1 MTVRLVPT
9 APHRRLTALAGA
21 ILAALPLAA
30 SYSAPAGPDETAPA
44 YLSDTDRA
52 SWQRGAE
59 ELRRHWVVAPSAL
72 GEWGRGPRS
81 NGASCVD
88 CHGAPGSAAESPGP
102 VLRLGV
108 AEPDA
113 TTGPHPVYGSQLQTE
128 GIAGRVAP
136 EGQVT
141 ISWRTREVAL
151 DDGTRVTLREP
162 IVTVTDL
169 AFGPLGAATRQSLRR
184 PPRLVGLGLLEGIP
198 ERALAAQERESDRRG
213 VPGHRYAQ
221 RDADSGTSLPG
232 RFGWKATGPSLAG
245 QVAAAFHEDI
255 GVTNRL
261 RPAENCPAA
270 QADCL
275 AAGAA
280 RAPELADAALA
291 DLLLYLRHAP
301 APARGPADANGE
313 QEKGGL
319 LFAASGCEDC
329 HRPHWKTRL
338 PTDAPDK
345 PARSIFPYTD
355 LLLHD
360 LGPGLDD
367 GFPDG
372 GAAGREW
379 RTPPLWG
386 RAANP
391 AGGALLHDG
400 RARTVEEAILWH
412 GGQAEPSRRAY
423 MQLDRTDRER
433 LVQFVESL

>member
-1 MTVRLVPT
+1 MTERFTAP
-9 APHRRLTALAGA
+9 APHRRLAALAGA

-30 SYSAPAGPDETAPA
+30 SYSAPAGPDESAPA
-44 YLSDTDRA
+44 YLSDADRA

-88 CHGAPGSAAESPGP
+88 CHGAPGSAPESPGP
-102 VLRLGV
+102 VLRLAVPG
-108 AEPDA
+108 PDA
-113 TTGPHPVYGSQLQTE
+113 TPGPHPVYGSQLQTE
-128 GIAGRVAP
+128 GIAGRLAP
-136 EGQVT
+136 EGQLAVT
-141 ISWRTREVAL
+141 WRTREVVL
-151 DDGTRVTLREP
+151 GDGTRVSLREP
-162 IVTVTDL
+162 IATVTDL
-169 AFGPLGAATRQSLRR
+169 ALGPLGAATRQSLRR
-184 PPRLVGLGLLEGIP
+184 PPRLAGLGLLEGIP
-198 ERALAAQERESDRRG
+198 ERAVAAQERESERRG
-213 VPGHRYAQ
+213 VPGHRYPQPDPEGGAP
-221 RDADSGTSLPG
+221 RPG

-255 GVTNRL
+255 GVTSRL

-275 AAGAA
+275 AAATG
-280 RAPELADAALA
+280 RAPELSDAALA
-291 DLLLYLRHAP
+291 DLLLYLRHSP

-313 QEKGGL
+313 LEKGGL

-345 PARSIFPYTD
+345 PARSIYPYTD

-367 GFPDG
+367 GFSEG

-379 RTPPLWG
+379 RTPALWG
-386 RAANP
+386 RALSAS
-391 AGGALLHDG
+391 GGTLLHDG

-412 GGQAEPSRRAY
+412 GGQAEPARRAY
-423 MQLDRTDRER
+423 MQLDRSDRER